1 MAWRANQSEWAMEIR
16 KRTTRTTSWTT
27 VQMSSDVAALFL
39 RANRDLQRRDYS
51 DSDYSDGYSDI
62 DYSDADTMHL
72 PPGPPPPGPPPLAP
86 RGHRQSSIF
95 EMDVAMMLDPIEKY
109 RPPRRLRA
117 KTSLDELLIEEYGR
131 VRKEVKSVQDRT
143 ARRRRRRVV
152 RKN

>member
-39 RANRDLQRRDYS
+39 RANRDLERRDYK
-51 DSDYSDGYSDI
+51 DSDYSDGSSD
-62 DYSDADTMHL
+62 SDADTMHL

-117 KTSLDELLIEEYGR
+117 KTSLDELLNEAA
-131 VRKEVKSVQDRT
+131 KKNKHCEVKSVQDRT